1 MEKVDYRTT
10 KQKIEDAGRFVKRK
24 AREGWEWVKDNKE
37 MVLICVPVASAAVAG
52 VCKITSNAIRLHK
65 VHKEELIKNT
75 YIYDP
80 SLGFYWPMKRALTGA
95 EKLEFDA
102 RRKAGETTGEILRSM
117 KVLKL

>member
-1 MEKVDYRTT
+1 MKTVDYRTT
-10 KQKIEDAGRFVKRK
+10 KQKIEDAGRFIKRK
-24 AREGWEWVKDNKE
+24 AREGWNWVKDNKE
-37 MVLICVPVASAAVAG
+37 MVIVCIPVACAAVTG
-52 VCKITSNAIRLHK
+52 VCKITSKAIQVHK
-65 VHKEELIKNT
+65 VNREEMIKNT